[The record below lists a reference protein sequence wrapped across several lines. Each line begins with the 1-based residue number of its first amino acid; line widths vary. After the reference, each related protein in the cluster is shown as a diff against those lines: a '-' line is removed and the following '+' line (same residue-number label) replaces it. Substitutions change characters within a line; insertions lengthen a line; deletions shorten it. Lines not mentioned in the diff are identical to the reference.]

1 MTADGEKRNSGKDAS
16 PVSDEALRLYLL
28 GSLPED
34 ERLIIDERLL
44 SDDELTE
51 RVELAESVLTDDY
64 AAGALSDAERK
75 SFQRSFMVTE
85 VRQQNLRL
93 SEGLRDY
100 AGAQQAPLMTR
111 REGPSWSERFAG
123 LFAFDSPRSW
133 AVAGSLA
140 VLILLV
146 GLYWFMVKR
155 QDRPASLAG
164 REPIPTKSVESPSPT
179 AASPGEA
186 VAGSQRSPEAVQNS
200 SPTPPEPVVPPTIA
214 SFVLLPGALRSGGDM
229 TRVAVPKGE
238 RDVVRLS
245 LVLEN
250 PAEGSYSAE
259 LATAEG
265 QTVQVRKK
273 LTPTRNGHTKIVFS
287 IPAQLLHTRD
297 YQIKVIREKPDGQ
310 SESAGRYYFRAQQE

>member
-1 MTADGEKRNSGKDAS
+1 
-16 PVSDEALRLYLL
+16 VSDEALRRYLL

-34 ERLIIDERLL
+34 ERLIVDERLL
-44 SDDELTE
+44 SDDELAE

-64 AAGALSDAERK
+64 AAGALSETEREL
-75 SFQRSFMVTE
+75 FQRRFMVTE
-85 VRQQNLRL
+85 ARQQNLRL
-93 SEGLRDY
+93 SESLRDY
-100 AGAQQAPLMTR
+100 AGTQRAPVIPR
-111 REGPSWSERFAG
+111 RERPSWSERFAG
-123 LFAFDSPRSW
+123 LFAFDSPRGW

-140 VLILLV
+140 VLFLLI
-146 GLYWFMVKR
+146 GLSWFMVKR
-155 QDRPASLAG
+155 QERSSSIAG
-164 REPIPTKSVESPSPT
+164 REPTPTKSVESPSPT
-179 AASPGEA
+179 AASPGQA
-186 VAGSQRSPEAVQNS
+186 VAGSQPSPEPVQNS

-265 QTVQVRKK
+265 QTLQVRKK

-287 IPAQLLHTRD
+287 IPAQLLHTSD
-297 YQIKVIREKPDGQ
+297 YQIKLTRQKPDGQ